1 MEEIPK
7 TFLEAFKQHKRASE
21 IISKNGYT
29 IVVRFTDGKTGML
42 DLRDVLPP
50 STLSEV
56 SAHHATVV
64 DGVIQWPSVGKVLDD
79 ENGELRLYPYDID
92 PVTAWMNTKF

>member
-1 MEEIPK
+1 MEDADK
-7 TFLEAFKQHKRASE
+7 FKEAFKQHKRASE
-21 IISKNGYT
+21 IISKNGHT

-64 DGVIQWPSVGKVLDD
+64 DGTIQWPNAGKTLAD
-79 ENGELRLYPYDID
+79 ESGELKLYPYDID
-92 PVTAWMNTKF
+92 PIKAWMNTKF